1 MFTPENRD
9 RVRSELLEYAAKDNR
24 ISAAAITG
32 SATTNHED
40 RWSDVDLAFGV
51 VDDAQLVNVLSDCT
65 AHVYDKHSAVHH
77 FDIRS
82 GAWIYRVFLL
92 ANTLQVDIA
101 FVASTEF
108 RALAPTFRI
117 VFGEAQESNHL
128 PPPQR
133 VYLIGMGW
141 LYALHARSSIARN
154 HLWQAEFMISSV
166 RDNALAL
173 ACIRLGLPA
182 AHGRGFDLLP
192 REVTDQFEGSLIQ
205 ELNRDKLSCAF
216 RTVVQGFL
224 NEIKGA
230 DAELAGRLQA
240 ALMDMTESLS
250 STLSKRRPNS

>member
-9 RVRSELLEYAAKDNR
+9 RVRSELLEYAAQDNR
-24 ISAAAITG
+24 ICAAAITG
-32 SATTNHED
+32 SATTSNED
-40 RWSDVDLAFGV
+40 QWSDVDLAFGV
-51 VDDAQLVNVLSDCT
+51 VDDGQLSNVLCDCT
-65 AHVYDKHSAVHH
+65 EHIYGKYSAVHH

-101 FVASTEF
+101 FVALTEF

-117 VFGEAQESNHL
+117 VFGEAQESKHL
-128 PPPQR
+128 PPPQP

-154 HLWQAEFMISSV
+154 RLWQAEFMISGV
-166 RDNALAL
+166 RDSALAL
-173 ACIRLGLPA
+173 ACIRLGLPP

-192 REVTDQFEGSLIQ
+192 REVISQFEGSLVQ
-205 ELNRDKLSCAF
+205 ELNRDKLSRAF

-224 NEIKGA
+224 NEIKAA
-230 DAELAGRLQA
+230 DAALAGNLQA

-250 STLSKRRPNS
+250 